1 MTLQLPPSMSVMNT
15 TPEQDQ
21 DIQQYLTQKSVGE
34 TQFHLFLCLYII
46 IRPSSLKFEL
56 ITLPPLDA
64 GQIG

>member
-1 MTLQLPPSMSVMNT
+1 MNT
-15 TPEQDQ
+15 PQFSGLHKIFKKKSE
-21 DIQQYLTQKSVGE
+21 DISAKNSE
-34 TQFHLFLCLYII
+34 H